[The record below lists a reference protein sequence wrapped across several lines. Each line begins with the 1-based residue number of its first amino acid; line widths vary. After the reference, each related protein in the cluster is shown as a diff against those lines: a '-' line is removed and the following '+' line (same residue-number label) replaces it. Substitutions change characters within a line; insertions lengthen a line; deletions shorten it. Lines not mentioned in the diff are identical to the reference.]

1 MRTVAIVQARMSS
14 TRLPGKCLA
23 KIAGRPLLWHT
34 VTRTRGAGTL
44 DDVVVATSR
53 DSSDDP
59 IEIFCREAAVP
70 LFRGDLEDV
79 LDRFHGAAQQSRADR
94 IVRVTA
100 DCPVLDPT
108 VIDQVVGSFDAD
120 AHDYVSNTCDR
131 TYPDGLDTEVLSA
144 AALERAWHE
153 ATLPSE
159 REHVT
164 PYIWKNPDR
173 FRLLQVRQSPDRSAE
188 RWTVDEPRDLTFI
201 RELFARL
208 GTLEFGQRE
217 ILALLDG
224 APELR
229 HINAGIELNEGYRKS
244 LELDP

>member
-23 KIAGRPLLWHT
+23 DIAGQPLLWHT
-34 VTRTRGAGTL
+34 VTRTRAAAAVDEVL
-44 DDVVVATSR
+44 VATSR
-53 DSSDDP
+53 ESSDDP
-59 IEIFCREAAVP
+59 IERFCASEGVAI
-70 LFRGDLEDV
+70 FRGDLDDV
-79 LDRFHGAAQQSRADR
+79 LDRFRRAARFARADR

-100 DCPVLDPT
+100 DCPVLDHD
-108 VIDQVVGSFDAD
+108 VIDAVVGVFDD
-120 AHDYVSNTCDR
+120 EAHDYVSNTCDR
-131 TYPDGLDTEVLSA
+131 TFPDGLDTEVLSA
-144 AALERAWHE
+144 AALERAWSE

-173 FRLLQVRQSPDRSAE
+173 FRLHQVRQSPDRSAE
-188 RWTVDEPRDLTFI
+188 RWTVDEPRDLSFI
-201 RELFARL
+201 REVFARI

-217 ILALLDG
+217 ILALLDD

-229 HINAGIELNEGYRKS
+229 RINAGIELNEGYRKS
-244 LELDP
+244 LALDP